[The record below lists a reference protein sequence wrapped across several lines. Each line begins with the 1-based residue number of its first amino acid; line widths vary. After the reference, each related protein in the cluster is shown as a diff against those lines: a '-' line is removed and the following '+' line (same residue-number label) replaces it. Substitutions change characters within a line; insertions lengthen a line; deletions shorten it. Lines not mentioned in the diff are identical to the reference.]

1 MIRIRLTVTSESLV
15 RLDVNFRHRLLT
27 VPVDCPKGMRF
38 KIVELCARIDRMNA
52 AHVGEIED
60 YRCELIRQKQKSDAE
75 CGRAR
80 AELEFLRVE
89 HNLLILRSQL
99 ARAEREI
106 EMQNLMNMVAE
117 CQQMIE
123 TQGRIIQATIRKRAP
138 PASVSS
144 ILKEYEAAWEDLRA
158 MLHTVP
164 RAKLLMIQVIEL
176 VNDIRERVRA
186 IMAVHETR
194 VCLRV

>member
-1 MIRIRLTVTSESLV
+1 MIRIRLTVNSESRV
-15 RLDVNFRHRLLT
+15 RLDLNFRHRLLT
-27 VPVDCPKGMRF
+27 VPVDCPKSMRF
-38 KIVELCARIDRMNA
+38 KIVELCARIDQMNV
-52 AHVGEIED
+52 AHEGRIED

-80 AELEFLRVE
+80 AELQSLRVE
-89 HNLLILRSQL
+89 HNLLVLRSQV
-99 ARAEREI
+99 AKVKREI
-106 EMQNLMNMVAE
+106 EVQNLMNMVAE
-117 CQQMIE
+117 CQKMIE

-138 PASVSS
+138 RTSLSS
-144 ILKEYEAAWEDLRA
+144 TLTEYEVAWEDIRA

-164 RAKLLMIQVIEL
+164 RAKVLMIQVIEL

-186 IMAVHETR
+186 IMAMHETR